1 MKEEK
6 VEYIQKVNVLMKI
19 VDELMKKR
27 MNEWQ
32 K

>member
-27 MNEWQ
+27 MNE
-32 K
+32 